1 MEGENIISINLLLF
15 GFSSSK
21 RKFLKMIGEE
31 KQISKLATVG
41 IIIIDKF
48 IEYNNQLIKIKIFDN
63 NQERFKCYNFKDSES
78 IFFIYSI
85 NNKGSFYFISE
96 IIKKDLIKPIQILIG
111 IDNNKNRSVSYD
123 EGNNLAKRINIPFF
137 EININNKNFTNE
149 IFFKFIELYCKK
161 YKIIYNNNI
170 NYITKFFVNCSLNNC
185 SNYKEFLIF
194 TESKL
199 CDFRLKNMKKY
210 TISFITH
217 KYIQNLNFVDGGI
230 YLVNL
235 WNIDDFYNL
244 KNELNQNLPNIPKMI
259 LGLSNSNERKINKI
273 DIMDLVKIFKI
284 AYFEINLLNS
294 KGFEIAFHY
303 LIMEMISYSGQSKNN
318 DSNTNAYREKS
329 NTKHKKKDK
338 CEIY

>member
-63 NQERFKCYNFKDSES
+63 NQERFKSYNFKDSES

-85 NNKGSFYFISE
+85 NKKGSFYFISE

-137 EININNKNFTNE
+137 EILI
-149 IFFKFIELYCKK
+149 I
-161 YKIIYNNNI
+161 KILQM
-170 NYITKFFVNCSLNNC
+170 KFF
-185 SNYKEFLIF
+185 
-194 TESKL
+194 
-199 CDFRLKNMKKY
+199 
-210 TISFITH
+210 
-217 KYIQNLNFVDGGI
+217 
-230 YLVNL
+230 
-235 WNIDDFYNL
+235 
-244 KNELNQNLPNIPKMI
+244 
-259 LGLSNSNERKINKI
+259 
-273 DIMDLVKIFKI
+273 
-284 AYFEINLLNS
+284 LNS
-294 KGFEIAFHY
+294 
-303 LIMEMISYSGQSKNN
+303 
-318 DSNTNAYREKS
+318 
-329 NTKHKKKDK
+329 
-338 CEIY
+338 